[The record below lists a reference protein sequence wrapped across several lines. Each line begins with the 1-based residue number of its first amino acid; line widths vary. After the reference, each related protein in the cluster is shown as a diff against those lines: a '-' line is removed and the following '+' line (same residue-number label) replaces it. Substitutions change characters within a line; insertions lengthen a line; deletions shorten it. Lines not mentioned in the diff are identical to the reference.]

1 MAGEIEKSQETM
13 KTSRKR
19 VVITGM
25 GILSSLADNI
35 ADFRQT
41 LLEKKNGIAD
51 SERFSTWFENA
62 RAAEILHKI
71 DYSELSQEVV
81 ASLDNAAL
89 WAYKVG
95 KNALEQAGL
104 AKNRVCLDETGLII
118 GVSSAGTEAFLPLF
132 EQRVQDF
139 SLRKALF
146 SGGFSSCCSSVSTL
160 LGLKGGVELVATACT
175 ASPNAVGMAFDYIQ
189 NGRSKTM
196 LAIGT
201 EPIYLPTFAGFYALN
216 VMHPVSCSPFSGQ
229 SGMSIGE
236 GAGAIV
242 LEEYE
247 HAVARGATIYGE
259 ILSYA
264 TSCDAYHETGPD
276 PRASGA
282 TQVMQKAMMNAGI
295 TPDQIDYVN
304 AHGTGTEAN
313 DQIETLA
320 MKKVFSDVE
329 KVLISSTKSYFG
341 HNIGAAGIVELIAC
355 LVTLPEKNVLPTLNF
370 SLARP
375 NCDLDYVPNEFRK
388 KDINIFMKNNYAF
401 GGNNCCMIVSMK
413 PCSVPL
419 TSYDAKRVAITG
431 IGAVTA
437 IGHSINEIL
446 HRVDGGDSAVGLG
459 GIVFPED
466 TVKEVRELL
475 DVLIKTNQFEE
486 LFGNEYLFDANTL
499 PEEEK
504 DFKSFQISGLEPRKH
519 LRRYDPRKAT
529 RGGTFALIAL
539 SETLNMAKRK
549 IKRDGEELGMVM
561 GMSRGPQETTYKYLQ
576 SLKPDPRKVR
586 TSEFPGSLMNS
597 IATFCGIS
605 EGIKGYTTTL
615 ATGENASL
623 GALTYGYE
631 IVRQQLQ
638 PQVIVGGADEYFPS
652 MSLYMDAVTNKIH
665 MTSDASD
672 YQIYAEGAKG
682 YVPGEGACMLL
693 LEDSQAAVARGADV
707 LAEISGYGKS
717 CSNSYFD
724 ASQIEEKSGAMALAI
739 DRALKDAGISSG
751 DVDLV
756 CGTSNGSAVC
766 SLIEINAIF
775 ESFHL
780 YNPQVPVVNYNAF
793 FGFVSSS
800 AGLLNLALLLDCIK
814 NELVPAIPYTKE
826 FVDERINFVTR
837 PLKITIKNALLVGA
851 TEGGNYYAFVIKG

>member
-1 MAGEIEKSQETM
+1 
-13 KTSRKR
+13 
-19 VVITGM
+19 M

-35 ADFRQT
+35 TDFRQA

-51 SERFSTWFENA
+51 SARFSKWFANA
-62 RAAEILHKI
+62 RAAEMLHQI
-71 DYSELSQEVV
+71 HCPELSKEVIS
-81 ASLDNAAL
+81 SLDNAAL

-95 KNALEQAGL
+95 KEALEQAGL
-104 AKNRVCLDETGLII
+104 ATNRPCLEQMGLIV

-132 EQRVQDF
+132 EQRIQDF

-146 SGGFSSCCSSVSTL
+146 SGSFSSCCSSASTL

-189 NGRSKTM
+189 NGKSKAM

-216 VMHPVSCSPFSGQ
+216 VMHPQSCSPFSGH

-247 HAVARGATIYGE
+247 HAVARGATILGE

-282 TQVMQKAMMNAGI
+282 VQVMQKAMANAGLK
-295 TPDQIDYVN
+295 PEQIDYVN
-304 AHGTGTEAN
+304 AHGTGTQAN

-320 MKKVFSDVE
+320 MKKVFSGAE
-329 KVLISSTKSYFG
+329 HILISSTKSYFG

-355 LVTLPEKNVLPTLNF
+355 LVTLPQKHVLPTLNF
-370 SLARP
+370 SQPRP
-375 NCDLDYVPNEFRK
+375 NCDLDYVANEFRH

-401 GGNNCCMIVSMK
+401 GGNNCCMIVSTK

-419 TSYDAKRVAITG
+419 TTYDAKRVAITG
-431 IGAVTA
+431 IGAVSA
-437 IGHSINEIL
+437 IGHTFNEIL
-446 HRVDGGDSAVGLG
+446 RYIHEGDKTVELSGV
-459 GIVFPED
+459 VFPDD
-466 TVKEVRELL
+466 TLDEAKALL
-475 DVLIKTNQFEE
+475 DVVAKTHQFAEI
-486 LFGNEYLFDANTL
+486 FGAEYQDAAYQQ
-499 PEEEK
+499 PESEK
-504 DFKSFQISGLEPRKH
+504 HFKTYQVKDLEPRKH

-529 RGGTFALIAL
+529 RGGTFALMAL
-539 SETLNMAKRK
+539 SEALNLAKRK
-549 IKRDGEELGMVM
+549 IKRDGDDLGMVL
-561 GMSRGPQETTYKYLQ
+561 GMARGPQETTYKYLQ

-597 IATFCGIS
+597 MTTFCGIS

-615 ATGENASL
+615 ATGENAAL

-638 PQVIVGGADEYFPS
+638 PQVIVGGADEHFPS

-665 MTSDASD
+665 MTSNAAD
-672 YQIYAEGAKG
+672 YQIYAKEAHA

-693 LEDSQAAVARGADV
+693 LEDALAAASRGAEV
-707 LAEISGYGKS
+707 LGEIAGYGKS
-717 CSNSYFD
+717 CSNTYFD
-724 ASQIEEKSGAMALAI
+724 ATQIEEKSITMSLAIARALA
-739 DRALKDAGISSG
+739 DAGITAKEI
-751 DVDLV
+751 DLV
-756 CGTSNGSAVC
+756 CGTSNGSEV
-766 SLIEINAIF
+766 SSIIEINAIYN
-775 ESFHL
+775 SFHCH
-780 YNPQVPVVNYNAF
+780 NPHVPVVNYNAF
-793 FGFVSSS
+793 FGFVASS
-800 AGLLNLALLLDCIK
+800 AGLLNLAVILDCIQRQS
-814 NELVPAIPYTKE
+814 VPAIPYTQTFADK
-826 FVDERINFVTR
+826 RINFVNETR
-837 PLKITIKNALLVGA
+837 EITIKYVLLIGA
-851 TEGGNYYAFVIKG
+851 TEGGNYYAIVIKG